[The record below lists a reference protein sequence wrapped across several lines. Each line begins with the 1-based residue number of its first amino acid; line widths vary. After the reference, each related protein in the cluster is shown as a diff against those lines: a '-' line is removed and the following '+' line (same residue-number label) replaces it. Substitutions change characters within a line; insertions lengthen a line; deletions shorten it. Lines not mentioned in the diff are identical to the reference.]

1 MPLVAN
7 GRRRTATDYVEKRHR
22 ETRVDGCAPCG
33 PAVASVSMYSN
44 TGTEVDQS
52 PRLGFSVPVLVL
64 LAALGAPRV
73 VLHDLDIIHEGTF
86 TNSLFVFVP
95 PLIWIIA
102 TLVARAQRPFV
113 THLAIGA
120 IYGVFLLLGHQIFW
134 DSAFG
139 GNPPALGGN
148 LSDLDPAVE
157 TVILRVLSGLSSLL
171 TGVIVGVATGAVA
184 VAISRARQ
192 ALGPAASPRST
203 ATHHPASRAGGTRA
217 HLP

>member
-1 MPLVAN
+1 MSADVRPGV
-7 GRRRTATDYVEKRHR
+7 
-22 ETRVDGCAPCG
+22 
-33 PAVASVSMYSN
+33 PAVASAHMSN
-44 TGTEVDQS
+44 STPDQGS
-52 PRLGFSVPVLVL
+52 RLGLSVPVIVL

-86 TNSLFVFVP
+86 INSLFVFVP

-113 THLAIGA
+113 TNLAIGA

-192 ALGPAASPRST
+192 ALGSGA
-203 ATHHPASRAGGTRA
+203 
-217 HLP
+217 